1 MKMRFR
7 LFLFLTGLLLSTSIF
22 GQLSLTKPIICHDKD
37 KYLKCYNDGE
47 YILTF
52 AEGNF
57 NEFRCFDNTLKYSDN
72 DKTITFVHKMTAYG
86 SVIIDTIQIK
96 QLAKS
101 ILLKKGST
109 SLEITSLKELPKE
122 IEDYGIG
129 YYSIDNVIRGLTFWS
144 GDKYIKLEVWTYG
157 KTWSWT
163 IIMKEDNRHFA
174 IDYNSYRN
182 NRVEHIFIQDDSLR
196 YGMSISMTFKT
207 LKKIWWLE
215 SSYVDTVGTL
225 ENGTPVIGGIPL
237 DPYYKYEYSKSGKLK
252 TKRGIAELK
261 LCDCN

>member
-1 MKMRFR
+1 MTFNP
-7 LFLFLTGLLLSTSIF
+7 FPILTGLFFSTSVF
-22 GQLSLTKPIICHDKD
+22 GQLSLTNPLVCHDKD
-37 KYLKCYNDGE
+37 NYLKCYNDGN

-57 NEFRCFDNTLKYSDN
+57 NEFRTFDNTLKYSDI
-72 DKTITFVHKMTAYG
+72 DKTITFIHRLTVYG
-86 SVIIDTIQIK
+86 SVTVDTIQIK

-101 ILLKKGST
+101 LLLKKGSS
-109 SLEITSLKELPKE
+109 SLEITSMKELPKE
-122 IEDYGIG
+122 IENYGVG

-163 IIMKEDNRHFA
+163 IIVKDNNKRFA
-174 IDYNSYRN
+174 IDYNSYRS

-207 LKKIWWLE
+207 LKKIWGLE
-215 SSYVDTVGTL
+215 SSYVDTVRTL
-225 ENGTPVIGGIPL
+225 QDGTPVIGSIPL

-252 TKRGIAELK
+252 AKKGIAELK
-261 LCDCN
+261 LCSCN